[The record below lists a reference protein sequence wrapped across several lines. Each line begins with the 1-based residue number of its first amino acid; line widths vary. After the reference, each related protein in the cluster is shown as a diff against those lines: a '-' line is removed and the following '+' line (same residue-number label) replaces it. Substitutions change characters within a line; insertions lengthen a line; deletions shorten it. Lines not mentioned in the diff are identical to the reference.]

1 MILLSKDGKDL
12 IVTCDCGC
20 NDTVHISVD
29 KIDEDTGKFAY
40 STYLNGNRQRDRRGA
55 LAIII
60 MKCEKIWRILRNKD
74 HHYSEILMTEQDF
87 ATFRDYVNDV
97 WEKTHGET

>member
-1 MILLSKDGKDL
+1 MILLSKDGKEL
-12 IVTCDCGC
+12 IATCDCGC
-20 NDTVHISVD
+20 HDAVNILVD

-40 STYLNGNRQRDRRGA
+40 STYLNGNWYRDQHGP
-55 LAIII
+55 LTTII